1 MIDYCFVVVDEDEPY
16 SPEDDEPYSPGALD
30 DVPSVKPT
38 TDLEREMEEIELK
51 IAEEKQKIQKYV
63 SVSVYLHLLS
73 GNCMQFSTSLITH

>member
-1 MIDYCFVVVDEDEPY
+1 MINYWFVVVDEDEPY

-30 DVPSVKPT
+30 DVPSAKPT

-63 SVSVYLHLLS
+63 SVNIWMYFLS
-73 GNCMQFSTSLITH
+73 GNSMVFPSFIIG